1 MPPISIQTALSV
13 GDPVKNFETS
23 EVNEWVPLMPVM
35 MSTMPPTSEPSR
47 SQPRRKS
54 KPKFEIPAEAGLPPA
69 AGWVY
74 RASDVPARDVSVQN
88 VLSVHVGAKVVP
100 AKPAQVKPVP
110 VTPRAAVHKEPVAPA
125 AVSPA
130 PETEPLWAAGFD
142 LVALGFTTMQKT
154 ATGTFHVLSAP
165 IRRARRLLI

>member
-1 MPPISIQTALSV
+1 
-13 GDPVKNFETS
+13 
-23 EVNEWVPLMPVM
+23 
-35 MSTMPPTSEPSR
+35 MPPTSEPSR

-74 RASDVPARDVSVQN
+74 RASDVPARPAEKTSAENIQAK
-88 VLSVHVGAKVVP
+88 HIPAKVIP
-100 AKPAQVKPVP
+100 AKPIPVKPVAIKSR
-110 VTPRAAVHKEPVAPA
+110 V

-142 LVALGFTTMQKT
+142 LVALGFTTMQRT
-154 ATGTFHVLSAP
+154 ASGTFHVLSAP
-165 IRRARRLLI
+165 IRSARRLLI